1 MASPQFTPTL
11 QLQTLFLLREDGRIL
26 STREPNPSH
35 GPTFALVRGPTECA
49 CAVHADM
56 PDEPA
61 GRLLALSREEPPTAE
76 FQSAPLHAQRYIA
89 LAGETV
95 NAGPA
100 FLFPDPV
107 TTHADIATV
116 TESSQLEKHFRGWTD
131 DDIPGCGPILAV
143 LQDGHAVSVCFSAR
157 RSAVAAEAGL
167 ETAAGFRGQGLGP
180 RVTAA
185 WAAATRGA
193 GRLPLYST
201 SWTNHASLAVARKLR
216 LALCA
221 SDWTLSR

>member
-1 MASPQFTPTL
+1 MTSLQFTPAL
-11 QLQTLFLLREDGRIL
+11 QLQTLFVLREDGRIL

-35 GPTFALVRGPTECA
+35 GPTFSLVRGPTECA

-56 PDEPA
+56 PDA
-61 GRLLALSREEPPTAE
+61 LADRLVALAREEAPT
-76 FQSAPLHAQRYIA
+76 SAFEAAPVHARRYIA

-95 NAGPA
+95 SAGPA
-100 FLFPDPV
+100 FLFPIAVP
-107 TTHADIATV
+107 THTGIVTV
-116 TESSQLEKHFRGWTD
+116 TDLFQLERNFRGWTAAELSA
-131 DDIPGCGPILAV
+131 CAPILSV

-167 ETAAGFRGQGLGP
+167 ETAAAFRGQGLGP

-185 WAAATRGA
+185 WAAATRVA

-201 SWTNHASLAVARKLR
+201 SWSNHASLAVARKLSLER
-216 LALCA
+216 CA
-221 SDWTLSR
+221 SDWSLSP